1 MEPVSPFRNK
11 QSAVI
16 RWRVCDERGR
26 TSAPLVTTKFITQD
40 QNQGYSGQCFM
51 HSSMSHFPV
60 NTDMIKQST
69 VLSELIVSHVRA
81 VEKELVHPIVNFGE
95 LGPIRCTAY
104 MLPGTYDIVITKD
117 YCRNNSPSKVLAMV
131 FVIDNKVKSGL
142 VQLQCTEFK
151 NNIRHLPVDEGQER
165 ASIKVHEASSLT
177 VPDGGRRRCPGNV
190 HALLFTS
197 CSDQRQLRVFNL
209 SLETCNQL
217 VDIFRSSDLDT
228 TNLFFAKQ
236 GLFKLQDNKA

>member
-1 MEPVSPFRNK
+1 
-11 QSAVI
+11 
-16 RWRVCDERGR
+16 
-26 TSAPLVTTKFITQD
+26 
-40 QNQGYSGQCFM
+40 
-51 HSSMSHFPV
+51 
-60 NTDMIKQST
+60 
-69 VLSELIVSHVRA
+69 
-81 VEKELVHPIVNFGE
+81 
-95 LGPIRCTAY
+95 
-104 MLPGTYDIVITKD
+104 ML
-117 YCRNNSPSKVLAMV
+117 
-131 FVIDNKVKSGL
+131 FVIDNKAGL
-142 VQLQCTEFK
+142 VQLLCAEFK

-209 SLETCNQL
+209 SLKTCNQL

-236 GLFKLQDNKA
+236 GLFKLQDNKP